1 MIIYLGSDHNGFEL
15 RNSLLR
21 YLQTAGYQ
29 VHDDGNEHLDPQDD
43 YPVFA
48 ARVVNDMLTS
58 DDEDPRGILI
68 CGSGQGIMI
77 AANRYPGIRACL
89 GYDIESVRAARNDDD
104 CNVLALPA
112 HVLKSDQANVL
123 VEAFLNTP
131 FAAAPRFIRRIKEM
145 DAPRG

>member
-1 MIIYLGSDHNGFEL
+1 MIIYLGSDHNGFDL

-21 YLQTAGYQ
+21 YLQSAGYQ

-43 YPVFA
+43 YPIFA

-58 DDEDPRGILI
+58 SDPDARGILI

-89 GYDIESVRAARNDDD
+89 GYDLEAVRSARNDDD

-112 HVLKSDQANVL
+112 HVLKDDQANVL

-145 DAPRG
+145 DTPHS